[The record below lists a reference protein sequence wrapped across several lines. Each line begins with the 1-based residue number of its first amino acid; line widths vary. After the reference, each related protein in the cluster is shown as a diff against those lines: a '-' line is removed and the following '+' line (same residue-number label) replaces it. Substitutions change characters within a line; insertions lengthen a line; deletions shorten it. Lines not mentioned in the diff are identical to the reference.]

1 MILTCFVLGTRAVF
15 SISLSEMVPIKENVI
30 VPFDSLTV
38 DFLKKYMCEQE
49 KFILKDFTN
58 GLDLWIVD
66 VDNVGNNVS
75 TEDDIQKL
83 GGKIMRSQ
91 DLFKTHFSNQP
102 TLGNIHII
110 VQPQPPATTGKCLP
124 MVYLSNK
131 KFALSHNF
139 FYSIRNR
146 WWITLHSNETTS

>member
-1 MILTCFVLGTRAVF
+1 
-15 SISLSEMVPIKENVI
+15 MVPIKENVI

-131 KFALSHNF
+131 KFALSPILFIRLGKRKMIEEDDDEVRARKEKHQLLHEGIF
-139 FYSIRNR
+139 F
-146 WWITLHSNETTS
+146 